1 MGSGAF
7 YMDFT
12 FDCKKKLKIEID
24 FQLSAVRRGIEP
36 LFSP

>member
-12 FDCKKKLKIEID
+12 FDCKKKAENQND